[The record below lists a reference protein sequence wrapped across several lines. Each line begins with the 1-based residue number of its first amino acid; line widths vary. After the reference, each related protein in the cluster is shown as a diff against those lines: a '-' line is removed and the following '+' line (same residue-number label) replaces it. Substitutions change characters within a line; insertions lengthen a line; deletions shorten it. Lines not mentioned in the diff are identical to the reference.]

1 MKSVSNSFFEQD
13 AVDVAK
19 KLLGKV
25 ISYNGMRGMIVE
37 TEAYKKDPASHAY
50 KLTPRSEI
58 MLKTHGKFYIYFIYG
73 MYYCLNITTNKGD
86 VGAVLI
92 RALEPLNGIEKMKRN
107 RDTDDIHNLTSGPG
121 KLCDALKITKTLNN
135 TPVNGKM
142 KVLHHRN
149 FKNSEIISAKRIG
162 ISRGNDLDWR
172 FYVKDNKFVSFP
184 KGNVY

>member
-1 MKSVSNSFFEQD
+1 MRQVSKKFFEQD

-25 ISYNGMRGMIVE
+25 ISYNGMQGMIVE

-92 RALEPLNGIEKMKRN
+92 RALEPVKGIEKMMKN
-107 RDTDDIHNLTSGPG
+107 RGVADMKNLTSGPG
-121 KLCDALKITKTLNN
+121 KLCNAFGISKKLNG
-135 TPVNGKM
+135 TSVDGKM
-142 KVLHHRN
+142 KVLDYKK
-149 FKNSEIISAKRIG
+149 FKSSEIIASKRIG
-162 ISRGNDLDWR
+162 ISKGNDLDWR
-172 FYVKDNKFVSFP
+172 FYVKNNEFVSFP